1 MKGHRLSAKASKDLR
16 LIATAIASRYSE
28 ASADVALDRVLEICR
43 LLGRHPLFGRA
54 RDRDLGPGIRS
65 IPAGLFIV
73 IYRVTRSGVLI
84 LRVVDGRRDYRGLF
98 RP

>member
-1 MKGHRLSAKASKDLR
+1 MKGHRLSAEARRDLR
-16 LIATAIASRYSE
+16 LIAAAIASRYSVG
-28 ASADVALDRVLEICR
+28 AADDVIDRVREICR

-65 IPAGLFIV
+65 IPASRFIV

-84 LRVVDGRRDYRGLF
+84 LRVIDGRRDHPSFF